1 MLIDKD
7 YLSLNSEYPGARG
20 EGRGMILDDL
30 GKKIKTWTFD
40 LVLRITR
47 DVYLL
52 ELHLP
57 GELFFMIWVKKW
69 T

>member
-1 MLIDKD
+1 
-7 YLSLNSEYPGARG
+7 
-20 EGRGMILDDL
+20 MIW

-52 ELHLP
+52 EIHLP
-57 GELFFMIWVKKW
+57 GGGGELFFMIWVKK
-69 T
+69 

>member
-1 MLIDKD
+1 
-7 YLSLNSEYPGARG
+7 
-20 EGRGMILDDL
+20 MILDDL

-57 GELFFMIWVKKW
+57 GELFFMIWVKK
-69 T
+69 